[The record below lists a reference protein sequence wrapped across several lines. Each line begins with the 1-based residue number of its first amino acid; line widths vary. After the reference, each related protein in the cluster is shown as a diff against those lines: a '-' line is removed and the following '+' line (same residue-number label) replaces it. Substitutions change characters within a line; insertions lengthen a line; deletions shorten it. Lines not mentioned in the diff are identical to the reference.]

1 MHIRYK
7 REVLKAVCDV
17 NEVAGV
23 LSTLTQFEDVLEK
36 SASTNHNSIGHL
48 HYLAETLLVE
58 PPADM
63 ASGNGVVPC
72 NKLIRAVFLLL
83 SFFLMDFGEGIKH
96 EVAVKVINVRHL
108 IDVSPSTLSLA
119 KEVRYCII
127 ALVLG
132 FGITTITRSY
142 LASRNRN

>member
-1 MHIRYK
+1 
-7 REVLKAVCDV
+7 
-17 NEVAGV
+17 
-23 LSTLTQFEDVLEK
+23 
-36 SASTNHNSIGHL
+36 
-48 HYLAETLLVE
+48 
-58 PPADM
+58 
-63 ASGNGVVPC
+63 
-72 NKLIRAVFLLL
+72 
-83 SFFLMDFGEGIKH
+83 MDFGEGIKH